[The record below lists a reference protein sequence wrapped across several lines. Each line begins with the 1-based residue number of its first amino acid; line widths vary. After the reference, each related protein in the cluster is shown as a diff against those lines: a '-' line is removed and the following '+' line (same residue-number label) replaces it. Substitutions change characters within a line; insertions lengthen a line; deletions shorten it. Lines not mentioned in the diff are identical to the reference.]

1 MILADEG
8 YFRNVFYVHLFIYI
22 YIGIFTNMPHVDS
35 SNLRVR
41 GRRSQKLTNLMTHS
55 EQTKIGVFKLRL

>member
-1 MILADEG
+1 MKVISETCFMFTYL
-8 YFRNVFYVHLFIYI
+8 YI

-55 EQTKIGVFKLRL
+55 EKTKIGVFKLRL